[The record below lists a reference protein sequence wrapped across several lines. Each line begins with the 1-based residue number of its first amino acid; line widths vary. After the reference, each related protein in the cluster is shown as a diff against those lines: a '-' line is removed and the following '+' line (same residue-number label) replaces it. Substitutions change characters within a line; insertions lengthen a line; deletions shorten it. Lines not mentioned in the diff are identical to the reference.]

1 MLDSLVRR
9 ESNQQMSRVVLVAL
23 LVGAAVAAPGAAF
36 AKQPPRTE
44 ASATRPAPPAA
55 EAFGLALVAAARAQS
70 WIPVLYDPSYRKID
84 YPMGDVP
91 WYRGVCTDVVV
102 RAYRALGM
110 DLQELVHR
118 SGVGTGDTNIDH
130 RRVDVLRRYLARHG
144 QSLPGGKDPSAFRP
158 GDLVTFHVPGGTF
171 SKTHIAIVSDRKSA
185 TGVPLVIH
193 NRGLGVWEEDWLF
206 SERITGHY
214 RLGPPAPGGRSASA
228 AR

>member
-1 MLDSLVRR
+1 
-9 ESNQQMSRVVLVAL
+9 MSRIALIAL
-23 LVGAAVAAPGAAF
+23 LAAVAVVPAGPGLT
-36 AKQPPRTE
+36 KTPER
-44 ASATRPAPPAA
+44 ASPTPAVPDKVAA
-55 EAFGLALVAAARAQS
+55 EDFGLALVAAARAQT

-144 QSLPGGKDPSAFRP
+144 QSLPVSKDPSAFRP
-158 GDLVTFHVPGGTF
+158 GDLVTFHVPNGTF

-214 RLGPPAPGGRSASA
+214 RLGSSAAGGRSASA
-228 AR
+228 TR

>member
-1 MLDSLVRR
+1 
-9 ESNQQMSRVVLVAL
+9 MSRHAL
-23 LVGAAVAAPGAAF
+23 FALIASAAVVAAKPGF
-36 AKQPPRTE
+36 AKSPERP
-44 ASATRPAPPAA
+44 SPAPAIPAQGVA
-55 EAFGLALVAAARAQS
+55 EDFGLALVAAARSQT

-118 SGVGTGDTNIDH
+118 SGIGSGDTNIDH
-130 RRVDVLRRYLARHG
+130 RRVDVLRKYLARHG
-144 QSLPGGKDPSAFRP
+144 RSLPVGKDPTAFRP
-158 GDLVTFHVPGGTF
+158 GDLVTFHVPTGTF

-185 TGVPLVIH
+185 AGVPLVIH

-214 RLGPPAPGGRSASA
+214 RLGSADAGSRSASA
-228 AR
+228 GR